1 MWRSLEGYRSQR
13 KGQVSV
19 SETERTAHTKPKAGK
34 SLMHF
39 RTNKRVNVFE
49 SWNKE
54 CVTEVGYRQDHS
66 GLEGHSKVWTLLSV
80 TGKHCGFSPSNIV
93 GVGSTALEFPYV
105 RCDDERCLWGSF
117 GLTFSIWSR
126 RDFPCA
132 RNETSWW
139 GFGKQLCFLYHVS
152 SPPSALLPVLVPS
165 RSLLKRFDSLGH
177 LFWVWRV
184 IGIRTPSP
192 TCGR

>member
-1 MWRSLEGYRSQR
+1 MVIWRGVNKISILGNSTSMWRSLEGYRSQR

-34 SLMHF
+34 SWMHF

-66 GLEGHSKVWTLLSV
+66 GLEGHSKVWILLSV

-93 GVGSTALEFPYV
+93 
-105 RCDDERCLWGSF
+105 W
-117 GLTFSIWSR
+117 LTF
-126 RDFPCA
+126 FK
-132 RNETSWW
+132 
-139 GFGKQLCFLYHVS
+139 G
-152 SPPSALLPVLVPS
+152 
-165 RSLLKRFDSLGH
+165 SLWLSCKKL
-177 LFWVWRV
+177 
-184 IGIRTPSP
+184 IGPKE
-192 TCGR
+192 